1 MQSDPAISAVG
12 VSRPVPVADASA
24 KTANSTAPI
33 PVISSPGSPNP
44 TLRLDAALGLV
55 VIEFLGK
62 TGAVTSSIPTQQ
74 QLQAY
79 RAGTE
84 PIPGQHVDTAAKIAA
99 VST

>member
-1 MQSDPAISAVG
+1 MPSDVAISAI
-12 VSRPVPVADASA
+12 A
-24 KTANSTAPI
+24 ANSTDRD
-33 PVISSPGSPNP
+33 VIETPRPAVATTQAATASSPGSPSP
-44 TLRLDAALGLV
+44 TLRLDPALGLV

-84 PIPGQHVDTAAKIAA
+84 PVPGQHVHQAATATSRDI
-99 VST
+99 